1 MVYMLAQA
9 VPAAQAGTVDRIL
22 DEVFSKGRF
31 EVLAWGVFIVL
42 LVLIS
47 KINTTIRMNARERTR
62 REIAAYVAEG
72 SITPE
77 HGERLMKAGRG
88 TTSQ

>member
-1 MVYMLAQA
+1 MEYMLAQA
-9 VPAAQAGTVDRIL
+9 VPAVKVGTFDRIL
-22 DEVFSKGRF
+22 DEVFAHGRF
-31 EVLAWGVFIVL
+31 EVLAWGVFILL

-77 HGERLMKAGRG
+77 HAERLMKAGRS
-88 TTSQ
+88 TSCE